1 MPRVCFLA
9 AAFLQSCSMNIGI
22 MHVHVCLERYVS
34 YDQYFYLDSTC
45 HVQSGESSLFD
56 LQKDN
61 GSCRLSPEPTKQVDV
76 RRGSTKTSYAV
87 YEVNNYV
94 QGSRVLN
101 VDCKHDVTHVMYQPP
116 LTPVITAQRFQSG
129 DGTYFVDWYSNIHVH
144 VDEEEDVIGYTSV
157 CIYAMYITWMYYLS
171 KYRCY
176 AFQAMDSRR
185 AVL

>member
-1 MPRVCFLA
+1 M
-9 AAFLQSCSMNIGI
+9 
-22 MHVHVCLERYVS
+22 S
-34 YDQYFYLDSTC
+34 YDQYFYLNSTC
-45 HVQSGESSLFD
+45 HVPSGEYSLFD

-101 VDCKHDVTHVMYQPP
+101 VDCKHDVTHVVYLPP

-129 DGTYFVDWYSNIHVH
+129 DGTCIFLVWYSNIHIH
-144 VDEEEDVIGYTSV
+144 ADEEDDVID
-157 CIYAMYITWMYYLS
+157 YIVL
-171 KYRCY
+171 
-176 AFQAMDSRR
+176 QATDSRR
-185 AVL
+185 VVL